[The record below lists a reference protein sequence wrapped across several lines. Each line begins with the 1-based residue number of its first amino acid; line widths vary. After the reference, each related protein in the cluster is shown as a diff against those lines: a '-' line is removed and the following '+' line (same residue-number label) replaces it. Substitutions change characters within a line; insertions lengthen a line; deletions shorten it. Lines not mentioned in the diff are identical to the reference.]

1 MPMKD
6 PEWGDQ
12 NVVVVAAKDVTSGEG
27 TALVSVGNALQVA
40 TLAGAPYTV
49 KLIAEGAGADLSG
62 ATEIW
67 SSASGCNGFEV
78 RIWDAAT
85 DFVQGT
91 DWLAVAW
98 GTTDDSGAAVKTVLA
113 TAVTQM
119 GTSTGAEM
127 ANVVILT
134 QATEVLRITAMGGK
148 IYNVAAVGADDHPY
162 LLTIY
167 A

>member
-1 MPMKD
+1 MATEYID
-6 PEWGDQ
+6 
-12 NVVVVAAKDVTSGEG
+12 T
-27 TALVSVGNALQVA
+27 GNARCLVEDNRMMVS
-40 TLAGAPYTV
+40 TLIGAPSTV

-67 SSASGCNGFEV
+67 TSASGCNGFEI

-98 GTTDDSGAAVKTVLA
+98 GTTNDGGTAIKTVLA

-119 GTSTGAEM
+119 GTTDGTEI
-127 ANVVILT
+127 ANCIIVT
-134 QATEVLRITAMGGK
+134 QATEVLRVGVTSGK